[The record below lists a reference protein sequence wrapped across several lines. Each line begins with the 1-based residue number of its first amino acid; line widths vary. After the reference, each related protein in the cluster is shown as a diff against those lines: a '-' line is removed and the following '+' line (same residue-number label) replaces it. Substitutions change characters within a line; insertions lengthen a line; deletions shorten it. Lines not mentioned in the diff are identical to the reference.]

1 MKLAKRHS
9 ILIVFVMLFSL
20 SAFAQTS
27 FDKTAFLKEHANY
40 FYSVQVENSQ
50 LVLYA
55 FAEKYSVLSND
66 DKKLIIYSAIQ
77 QSGLKNVLVYYK
89 YNRELWMQRSDG
101 ATVLVDAWNLNDME
115 VSKYAPP
122 VFTGSLYHPFFM
134 SMNIGFL
141 AQKEYFNMSGGAR
154 VGCYL
159 VKQMFDVAAFW
170 NFSADESAT
179 TTEVGLSGRAYYTF
193 RFESVKGG
201 NIGIRPFVGLG
212 FSRNSNEVTTY
223 GTTVVGGYEHQTS
236 KTEKVKTNSA
246 QFSFGVCRFFKQG
259 SLDLCFQKTKDV
271 KPIISV
277 GFTFTP
283 SIQR

>member
-1 MKLAKRHS
+1 MKLTKRHS
-9 ILIVFVMLFSL
+9 IFILLAMLFTF
-20 SAFAQTS
+20 SASAQTS
-27 FDKTAFLKEHANY
+27 FDKAAFLKAYSDY
-40 FYSVQVENSQ
+40 FYAAQVENSQ
-50 LVLYA
+50 LALYA
-55 FAEKYSVLSND
+55 YADKYSQLSED
-66 DKKLIIYSAIQ
+66 DKKPLIHSAMQ
-77 QSGLKNVLVYYK
+77 QSGLTSVLVYCK
-89 YNRELWMQRSDG
+89 YNRELWMQRNDN
-101 ATVLVDAWNLNDME
+101 AIVLVDAWNLNDME

-134 SMNIGFL
+134 SMNFGLL
-141 AQKEYFNMSGGAR
+141 AQKESFSVSGGAR

-170 NFSADESAT
+170 NFFANSATT

-212 FSRNSNEVTTY
+212 ISHNSVNTDEKI
-223 GTTVVGGYEHQTS
+223 TS
-236 KTEKVKTNSA
+236 NSA

-283 SIQR
+283 SIQRR

>member
-193 RFESVKGG
+193 RPESIKGG
-201 NIGIRPFVGLG
+201 RIGIRPFVGLG
-212 FSRNSNEVTTY
+212 VSKNSVKYDEKVTT
-223 GTTVVGGYEHQTS
+223 T
-236 KTEKVKTNSA
+236 SA
-246 QFSFGVCRFFKQG
+246 QFSFGVSRFVKQG
-259 SLDLCFQKTKDV
+259 SFDLCFQKTKDI
-271 KPIISV
+271 KPIITI
-277 GFTFTP
+277 GFTYNPTW
-283 SIQR
+283 QR

>member
-159 VKQMFDVAAFW
+159 VKQMFDVAAFGI
-170 NFSADESAT
+170 SPQMKALLQQKSD
-179 TTEVGLSGRAYYTF
+179 F
-193 RFESVKGG
+193 R
-201 NIGIRPFVGLG
+201 
-212 FSRNSNEVTTY
+212 
-223 GTTVVGGYEHQTS
+223 VVHTIHSDQ
-236 KTEKVKTNSA
+236 N
-246 QFSFGVCRFFKQG
+246 Q
-259 SLDLCFQKTKDV
+259 
-271 KPIISV
+271 
-277 GFTFTP
+277 
-283 SIQR
+283 